1 MADPITATAATSAHD
16 IEADR
21 QPGHWLLASLGKR
34 VLRPGGL
41 ELTRWMLSAL
51 NVSVEDDVVEF
62 APGLG
67 VTARMVLAAAPR
79 SYVAI
84 EKDSLAAKTVRQ
96 WLSGTNRHCIE
107 GSVEHTSLPPGS
119 ATVVYGEA
127 ILSMQTPAQK
137 ARIVGE
143 AWRILRPKGRYG
155 IHELCL
161 APDDI
166 PPAARRA
173 IQREL
178 SLAIHVG
185 VQPLTGAEWRQTL
198 ERSGFEIHEE
208 RRAPMHLLE
217 PKRVLQ
223 DEGLLGALR
232 IAFNVARKPG
242 ARARVIRMRNLFR
255 DYADHLAAIS
265 LIAVKPQDRLKDE
278 SQEKG
283 ETRAQ

>member
-1 MADPITATAATSAHD
+1 MTATPATGALE

-41 ELTRWMLSAL
+41 ELTLWMLSAL
-51 NVSVEDDVVEF
+51 DVGAEDEVVEF

-67 VTARMVLAAAPR
+67 VTARMVLAAPPR
-79 SYVAI
+79 SYAAI
-84 EKDSLAAKTVRQ
+84 ERDSLAARTVRE
-96 WLSGTNRHCIE
+96 WLTGTNRRCIE
-107 GSVEHTSLPPGS
+107 GSAERTGLPPES

-127 ILSMQTPAQK
+127 MLSMQTPAQK
-137 ARIVGE
+137 VRIAGE
-143 AWRILRPKGRYG
+143 AWRILRPSGRYG

-161 APDDI
+161 VPDDI
-166 PPAARRA
+166 DTAVRHS

-185 VQPLTGAEWRQTL
+185 VQPLTGVEWRQTL
-198 ERSGFEIHEE
+198 ERSGFEIREE

-217 PKRVLQ
+217 PKRMLQ

-232 IAFNVARKPG
+232 IAYNVARKPG
-242 ARARVIRMRNLFR
+242 ARDPHARSVPALRGPSGGDLRNC
-255 DYADHLAAIS
+255 
-265 LIAVKPQDRLKDE
+265 
-278 SQEKG
+278 G
-283 ETRAQ
+283 